1 MRSPLAVWRD
11 FSAEF
16 SRVMREHEQFLLS
29 ELAPSPE
36 RVARARERRG
46 AQPDPRPPGEHPAEG
61 VNDANQ

>member
-1 MRSPLAVWRD
+1 MRTPLAAWRE

-36 RVARARERRG
+36 RVTRARERRG
-46 AQPDPRPPGEHPAEG
+46 MSDHSHPGEHPSEG
-61 VNDANQ
+61 ANDANQ